1 MGRKRSLVQVQ
12 SPRPGGESRLFL
24 FNAISFAKDL
34 NLSERTCT
42 VFEGSQSSTV
52 SRPYFVEMLLS
63 PLDQLDMSSRPCH
76 PRISVDFSSKVLYS
90 VKKCSI
96 SRRRCRGKC
105 VRPSTSLKRR
115 FNVHASPPASSV
127 LRWAEPAQHIQRM
140 LAHSSQRGHPAHL
153 HLPRECS
160 K

>member
-1 MGRKRSLVQVQ
+1 
-12 SPRPGGESRLFL
+12 
-24 FNAISFAKDL
+24 
-34 NLSERTCT
+34 
-42 VFEGSQSSTV
+42 
-52 SRPYFVEMLLS
+52 MLLS
-63 PLDQLDMSSRPCH
+63 LLDQLHASSRPCH

-105 VRPSTSLKRR
+105 VRRSTSLKRR
-115 FNVHASPPASSV
+115 FNVQPVSFVVSPPASSV

>member
-24 FNAISFAKDL
+24 FKAISFAKDL

-52 SRPYFVEMLLS
+52 SRLYFVEMLLS
-63 PLDQLDMSSRPCH
+63 LLDQLHASSRPCH
-76 PRISVDFSSKVLYS
+76 PKISVDFSSKVFYS

-115 FNVHASPPASSV
+115 FNVQPVSFRRVSS
-127 LRWAEPAQHIQRM
+127 RIFSTPMDRTCTT
-140 LAHSSQRGHPAHL
+140 HPKNAG
-153 HLPRECS
+153 S
-160 K
+160 